1 MKTGRKPWIAMAA
14 LALSACA
21 SAPDAPPPFVAPD
34 FTEITPS
41 AAPAR
46 TILYTDCI
54 AQAIERPAVARLA
67 REEAELIR
75 FTCTGAP
82 AQRFY
87 EALALMGGEA
97 VSVWQADGR
106 TFRATAKIQ
115 RDLFGADYC
124 SSGPG
129 GAVCQIV
136 LNAGSFLT
144 AAP

>member
-1 MKTGRKPWIAMAA
+1 MKAGRKPWIAIAA

-21 SAPDAPPPFVAPD
+21 STSPPVVAPD

-54 AQAIERPAVARLA
+54 SQAIERPAVARLS
-67 REEAELIR
+67 RGDAELIR

-87 EALALMGGEA
+87 EALAVLGDEA

-106 TFRATAKIQ
+106 TFRATAKIG

-136 LNAGSFLT
+136 LNTCSFLT

>member
-1 MKTGRKPWIAMAA
+1 MTFCKALGVAA
-14 LALSACA
+14 AIIGLSACT
-21 SAPDAPPPFVAPD
+21 SNPAPPPVLAPD

-46 TILYTDCI
+46 TVLYTDCI
-54 AQAIERPAVARLA
+54 AQAIERPAVARQS
-67 REEAELIR
+67 RDGTELIR

-87 EALALMGGEA
+87 EALAVLGDEA

-115 RDLFGADYC
+115 RDLFGVDYC

-144 AAP
+144 PAP

>member
-1 MKTGRKPWIAMAA
+1 MKAGKSVWIAVAA
-14 LALSACA
+14 LALSACT
-21 SAPDAPPPFVAPD
+21 STPDAPPPFVVPD

-41 AAPAR
+41 AAPAH

-67 REEAELIR
+67 REDAELIR
-75 FTCTGAP
+75 FTRTGAP

-87 EALALMGGEA
+87 EALALMGDEA

-136 LNAGSFLT
+136 LNPGSFLT
-144 AAP
+144 AAL

>member
-1 MKTGRKPWIAMAA
+1 MKTGRCVWIAVAA

-21 SAPDAPPPFVAPD
+21 STPAVPASIAAPD

-46 TILYTDCI
+46 TLLYTDCI
-54 AQAIERPAVARLA
+54 AQAIDRPAVARLS
-67 REEAELIR
+67 RDGAELIR

-87 EALALMGGEA
+87 EALAVLGDGA
-97 VSVWQADGR
+97 GSVWQADGR
-106 TFRATAKIQ
+106 TFRSTTKVVE
-115 RDLFGADYC
+115 DLFGIDYC
-124 SSGPG
+124 SSGAG
-129 GAVCQIV
+129 SAVCQIV
-136 LNAGSFLT
+136 LNAGPFLT

>member
-1 MKTGRKPWIAMAA
+1 MKFGKALGVAA
-14 LALSACA
+14 AIVGLSACA
-21 SAPDAPPPFVAPD
+21 SNPAPPAVVTPD

-54 AQAIERPAVARLA
+54 AQAIERPAVARLS
-67 REEAELIR
+67 RDGSELIR

-87 EALALMGGEA
+87 EALAVLGDEA

-106 TFRATAKIQ
+106 TFRATAKVQ
-115 RDLFGADYC
+115 KDLFGVDYC
-124 SSGPG
+124 SAGPG

-136 LNAGSFLT
+136 LNAGSFLI

>member
-34 FTEITPS
+34 FTEFTPS

-67 REEAELIR
+67 REDAELIR
-75 FTCTGAP
+75 FTCAGAP

-106 TFRATAKIQ
+106 TFRATAKIK

-136 LNAGSFLT
+136 LNTGSFLT